1 MDAKEMITLLDDW
14 VYSRRNERLSPHQK
28 RIVCGAW
35 NDKKYDEIEVPGY
48 TLRTVKTIVAP
59 KLWEL
64 LSMVVGDKVGK
75 KSLKLV
81 LEPALE
87 KRLQELARQQSQTAP
102 VANNTVSEN
111 TNPPQEL
118 EWGTID
124 WGEAPEFLD
133 VYGRNE
139 ELNKLEKWIIKDKCK
154 LVAIFGISGI
164 GKTALS
170 VMLAEKIGDNFE
182 KVFWRSLANSPTI
195 DRLITPIIQ
204 QLSNHQ
210 QAVVAQNETQLIAQL
225 MNCLKQHRCLLVLD
239 EIEEILRPGDSSGN
253 YLEGYEHYG
262 DLLRQI
268 GQQRHKSCLLLTGR
282 VPPREI
288 RELAH
293 PRGKVREMQL
303 KGLERDEAKKLLED
317 NGFPSSKDG
326 IGQLIES
333 YAAHPL
339 ALKMAAKT
347 INNCHNG
354 NIEEFLEGSSLFMD
368 DYLAALLDKEFS
380 YLSSLD
386 MEILRQIAASDEN
399 NSTSKL
405 IEKCKSPESGT
416 NEIRKSLSA
425 LLQRGLIDQLST
437 ETDEAIFTIEP
448 VLKKYVNKRFS
459 QDWNF

>member
-1 MDAKEMITLLDDW
+1 MDAEEMVKLLDDW
-14 VYSRRNERLSPHQK
+14 VSSQRNEPLSPQQK
-28 RIVCGAW
+28 RIVCEAW
-35 NDKKYDEIEVPGY
+35 NDKKYGEMEVPGY
-48 TLRTVKTIVAP
+48 SLRTVKTIVAP

-64 LSMVVGDKVGK
+64 LSMVVGEKVGK

-87 KRLQELARQQSQTAP
+87 RRMQELARQQSQTAP

-111 TNPPQEL
+111 INPPQEL
-118 EWGTID
+118 EWGKID
-124 WGEAPEFLD
+124 WGEAPEFLG

-182 KVFWRSLANSPTI
+182 KVFWRSLANAPTI
-195 DRLITPIIQ
+195 HQLITPIIQ
-204 QLSNHQ
+204 QLSNNQ

-225 MNCLKQHRCLLVLD
+225 MNCLKQHRCLLILD
-239 EIEEILRPGDSSGN
+239 EIEEILCPGNSSGS

-262 DLLRQI
+262 DLLKQI

-282 VPPREI
+282 VPPLEI
-288 RELAH
+288 KELAN
-293 PRGKVREMQL
+293 RKVREMQL
-303 KGLERDEAKKLLED
+303 KGLEKDEAKQVLED

-326 IGQLIES
+326 IGQLIAG

-339 ALKMAAKT
+339 ALKMAAQT

-354 NIEEFLEGSSLFMD
+354 KIGEFLEGSSLFMD
-368 DYLAALLDKEFS
+368 DYLVALLDKEFT
-380 YLSSLD
+380 YLSPLD
-386 MEILRQIAASDEN
+386 TEILRHIAGSHEN
-399 NSTSKL
+399 NSTNKL
-405 IEKCKSPESGT
+405 IDVFKSPDRGR
-416 NEIRKSLSA
+416 NDIKKSLNN
-425 LLQRGLIDQLST
+425 LLQRGLIDQLSMQ
-437 ETDEAIFTIEP
+437 TDEAVFTIEP
-448 VLKKYVNKRFS
+448 VVKKYVNKRFS
-459 QDWNF
+459 